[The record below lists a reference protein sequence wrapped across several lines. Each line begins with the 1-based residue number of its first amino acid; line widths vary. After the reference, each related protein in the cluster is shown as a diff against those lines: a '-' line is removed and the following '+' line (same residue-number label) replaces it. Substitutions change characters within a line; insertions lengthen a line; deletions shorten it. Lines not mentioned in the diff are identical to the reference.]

1 MFSKLI
7 KMIKDAI
14 QRMISS
20 VSGDMVTVDISST
33 ISDKMQKA
41 IEKWLNIYENNPPWN
56 FDGTTHYTCLGIGGQ
71 VCSELARSVMLEF
84 DSNILDLDY
93 NPDDEINIEDEP
105 KTRAQFLNQ
114 VYKHKLVPK
123 LRTQLEY
130 GMATGGL
137 VIKPYLKNNKICFD
151 FSMQGEFIPIAFDD
165 DGNITDI
172 AFISSFISG
181 KKRYTKVERHTFDEV
196 TNTVTVQ
203 NKAYVS
209 ENAEEMNDLG
219 TEIELSRIEPW
230 KDISAEPVTLEN
242 VKAPLYGYYRFP
254 RANNVDEKSPLGASA
269 FSRAIDIIEKADK
282 QFNRLDWEYHAGQM
296 AINADPTL
304 LEGDYFGSG
313 LNYRPNLPE
322 ADARMYRKVNTDD
335 MFDTFAPALRDTNY
349 QAGLNS
355 YLVRIEDLCEL
366 SRGTIS
372 NPEIEAR
379 TATELKILKQRAYSN
394 IQDNQ
399 NELERCLESV
409 IYAMSVYCDLYNLF
423 PSGEYTTAF
432 SWDDS
437 VIVDRETQLQ
447 EQITLCNEDILSKAE
462 VRSWYTGESLEKAQA
477 TIDEI
482 SESKSLANDIFT
494 MGGEDVNDPQDEE

>member
-1 MFSKLI
+1 
-7 KMIKDAI
+7 
-14 QRMISS
+14 
-20 VSGDMVTVDISST
+20 
-33 ISDKMQKA
+33 
-41 IEKWLNIYENNPPWN
+41 
-56 FDGTTHYTCLGIGGQ
+56 
-71 VCSELARSVMLEF
+71 
-84 DSNILDLDY
+84 
-93 NPDDEINIEDEP
+93 
-105 KTRAQFLNQ
+105 
-114 VYKHKLVPK
+114 
-123 LRTQLEY
+123 
-130 GMATGGL
+130 
-137 VIKPYLKNNKICFD
+137 
-151 FSMQGEFIPIAFDD
+151 
-165 DGNITDI
+165 
-172 AFISSFISG
+172 
-181 KKRYTKVERHTFDEV
+181 
-196 TNTVTVQ
+196 
-203 NKAYVS
+203 
-209 ENAEEMNDLG
+209 
-219 TEIELSRIEPW
+219 
-230 KDISAEPVTLEN
+230 
-242 VKAPLYGYYRFP
+242 
-254 RANNVDEKSPLGASA
+254 
-269 FSRAIDIIEKADK
+269 
-282 QFNRLDWEYHAGQM
+282 M

-447 EQITLCNEDILSKAE
+447 EQLTLCNEDILSKAE

-494 MGGEDVNDPQDEE
+494 MGGEDVNNPQDEE